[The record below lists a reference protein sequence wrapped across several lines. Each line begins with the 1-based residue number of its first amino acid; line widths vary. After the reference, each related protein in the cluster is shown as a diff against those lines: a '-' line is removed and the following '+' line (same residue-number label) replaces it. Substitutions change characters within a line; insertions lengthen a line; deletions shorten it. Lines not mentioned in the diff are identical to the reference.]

1 MPWTLTQ
8 SAARAFGQLVNVLGS
23 SPAGRRR
30 FDRARLNAAAI
41 ERTGMDAYL
50 HWTSSHWGW
59 VLGAVILCVVVLAG
73 FFLSLSATGE
83 TEDID

>member
-8 SAARAFGQLVNVLGS
+8 SAARAFGQLVKRFGLR
-23 SPAGRRR
+23 AGRTEAPHT
-30 FDRARLNAAAI
+30 ARLNTAAR
-41 ERTGMDAYL
+41 ERTRMDTYL
-50 HWTSSHWGW
+50 HWTSVHWGW
-59 VLGAVILCVVVLAG
+59 VLGAVILCLVVLAG

>member
-1 MPWTLTQ
+1 L
-8 SAARAFGQLVNVLGS
+8 L
-23 SPAGRRR
+23 
-30 FDRARLNAAAI
+30 DKY
-41 ERTGMDAYL
+41 E

-59 VLGAVILCVVVLAG
+59 VLGAVILCLVVLAG